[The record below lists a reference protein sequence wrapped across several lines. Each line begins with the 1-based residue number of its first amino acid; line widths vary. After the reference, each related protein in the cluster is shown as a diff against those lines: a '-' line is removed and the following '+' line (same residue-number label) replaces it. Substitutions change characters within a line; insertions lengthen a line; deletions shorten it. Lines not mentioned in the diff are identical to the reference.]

1 MKSFGILFFLIII
14 IYLIYNYKL
23 KNKKNIIKDIE
34 YRYIPYSVYDQLQPQ
49 NLKDIFKYN
58 FTYPLEK
65 NDLSPW
71 RNTENN

>member
-1 MKSFGILFFLIII
+1 MRSFGILFLLIII

-23 KNKKNIIKDIE
+23 RNNKNVIKNIE

-49 NLKDIFKYN
+49 NLNNIFKFN
-58 FTYPLEK
+58 FMYPLEN

-71 RNTENN
+71 RNTDN